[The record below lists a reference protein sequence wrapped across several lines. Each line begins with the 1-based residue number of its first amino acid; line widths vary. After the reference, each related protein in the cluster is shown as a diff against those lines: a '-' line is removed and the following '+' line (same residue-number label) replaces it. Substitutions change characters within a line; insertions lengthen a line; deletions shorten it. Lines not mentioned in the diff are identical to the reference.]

1 MTTFTAFVGDKGYTG
16 FSVSGHSGYAAAG
29 RDIVCAAVSSAVS
42 FTLSLLEKAG
52 CELSLDVSDDNAY
65 VGLELFPNEKSDFI
79 IEALREHLEGIADE
93 YGKFLSVTVKRR

>member
-1 MTTFTAFVGDKGYTG
+1 MTAFTAFISDKGYTG

-29 RDIVCAAVSSAVS
+29 KDIVCAAVSSAVS
-42 FTLSLLEKAG
+42 LALSLIEKTG

-65 VGLELFPNEKSDFI
+65 VSLELFPNEKSDLV
-79 IEALREHLEGIADE
+79 IETLREHLESIADE